1 MKRHLL
7 LAAMAVSLAAPV
19 SARDTEL
26 HLPIQDAM
34 NRADA
39 QTKLN
44 DGVKFYFGKQKY
56 GKVDKSFGDDVAN
69 TKTNAFNKSD
79 EEACYWTFL
88 SAMIKLQEKAKKLGA
103 DAVVDIESYYKK
115 EPFVSDTEFECHA
128 GGLIAGVALR
138 GRYVKLK

>member
-19 SARDTEL
+19 CARDTEL

-39 QTKLN
+39 QAKLN

-56 GKVDKSFGDDVAN
+56 GKVDKSFGDDVSN

-103 DAVVDIESYYKK
+103 DAVVDIESHTKGD
-115 EPFVSDTEFECHA
+115 PFFCAPGFSCLA
-128 GGLIAGVALR
+128 GGRRGGVGLR
-138 GRYVKLK
+138 GRFVMVI